1 MMITMLYASVLALI
15 GIGLS
20 YPAGSLRG
28 KLGISLGDGGNQEL
42 LLAMRRQANFVEYV
56 PMALIV
62 IALLENSGAPAIA
75 IHSLG
80 GGLCLARLAHAQ
92 GIKAESMS
100 GAGRVIGAAGTALI
114 TVVAAIW
121 AIVMYF

>member
-1 MMITMLYASVLALI
+1 
-15 GIGLS
+15 
-20 YPAGSLRG
+20 
-28 KLGISLGDGGNQEL
+28 
-42 LLAMRRQANFVEYV
+42 
-56 PMALIV
+56 MALIV